1 MKFDFLNHEG
11 EKLSGR
17 LEIPSGTPAASALFA
32 HCFTCSKDVIAAHS
46 ISKALAEQGF
56 AVLRFDFTGLGNSEG
71 DFANTNF
78 SSNVEDLLAAFR
90 ALKEHFGSSP
100 ELLVGHSLGGAAVL
114 KAAAKLEDVKAVVT
128 IGAPSS
134 VEHLT
139 HLFQKE
145 LPKIDAE
152 GDAEV
157 VLSGR
162 KFKITRQF
170 VKDIQ
175 EAEILSDV
183 KAFKK
188 ALLILHSPL
197 DKIVSIDH
205 AAKIFMS
212 AKHPKSFI
220 SLDDADHL
228 LMNRKDANY
237 AAQMIASWGIR
248 YISHEAAERPKLN
261 EGVLVKSRVGTRF
274 TQDIY
279 TKDHHIIADEPVS
292 MKGDNLGLNPYELLL
307 AGLGACTSMT
317 LRMYADHKEIP
328 LDSVE
333 VKLHHSKI
341 HAKECESCEEETGN
355 VDRIEKKIS
364 LTGSLSEDQR
374 SRLYEIAEKCPVNRT
389 LNSEVKIEAKYG

>member
-1 MKFDFLNHEG
+1 
-11 EKLSGR
+11 
-17 LEIPSGTPAASALFA
+17 
-32 HCFTCSKDVIAAHS
+32 
-46 ISKALAEQGF
+46 
-56 AVLRFDFTGLGNSEG
+56 
-71 DFANTNF
+71 
-78 SSNVEDLLAAFR
+78 LLAAFR

-114 KAAAKLEDVKAVVT
+114 KAAAKLEDVRAVVT

-139 HLFQKE
+139 QLFQKE
-145 LPKIDAE
+145 LPEIQAE

-157 VLSGR
+157 ELSGR

-175 EAEILSDV
+175 ETEILSEVND
-183 KAFKK
+183 FKK

-212 AKHPKSFI
+212 ARHPKSFI

-228 LMNRKDANY
+228 LMKRKDANY
-237 AAQMIASWGIR
+237 AAQMIAAWATR
-248 YISHEAAERPKLN
+248 YISHESVKRPKLD
-261 EGVLVKSRVGTRF
+261 EGVLVKSRVGARF
-274 TQDIY
+274 TQDVY
-279 TKDHHIIADEPVS
+279 TKDHHITADEPLSV
-292 MKGDNLGLNPYELLL
+292 KGDNLGLNPYELLL

-317 LRMYADHKEIP
+317 LRMYADHKKIP
-328 LDSVE
+328 LDGVE
-333 VKLHHSKI
+333 VKLQHSKI
-341 HAKECESCEEETGN
+341 HAKDCENCEENSGK

-364 LTGSLSEDQR
+364 LTGSLSDEQK

-389 LNSEVKIEAKYG
+389 LNSKIKIEAHYD

>member
-1 MKFDFLNHEG
+1 MKFDFLNNEG

-17 LEIPSGTPAASALFA
+17 LEIPSGTPVASVLFA

-114 KAAAKLEDVKAVVT
+114 KAAAKLEDVRAVVT

-139 HLFQKE
+139 QLFQKE
-145 LPKIDAE
+145 LPEIQAE

-157 VLSGR
+157 ELSGR

-175 EAEILSDV
+175 ETEILSEVND
-183 KAFKK
+183 FKK

-212 AKHPKSFI
+212 ARHPKSFI

-228 LMNRKDANY
+228 LMKRKDANY
-237 AAQMIASWGIR
+237 AAQMIAAWATR
-248 YISHEAAERPKLN
+248 YISHESVKRPKLD
-261 EGVLVKSRVGTRF
+261 EGVLVKSRVGARF
-274 TQDIY
+274 TQDVY
-279 TKDHHIIADEPVS
+279 TKDHHITADEPLSV
-292 MKGDNLGLNPYELLL
+292 KGDNLGLNPYELLL

-317 LRMYADHKEIP
+317 LRMYADHKKIP
-328 LDSVE
+328 LDGVE
-333 VKLHHSKI
+333 VKLQHSKI
-341 HAKECESCEEETGN
+341 HAKDCENCEENSGK

-364 LTGSLSEDQR
+364 LTGSLSDEQK

-389 LNSEVKIEAKYG
+389 LNSKIKIEAHYD